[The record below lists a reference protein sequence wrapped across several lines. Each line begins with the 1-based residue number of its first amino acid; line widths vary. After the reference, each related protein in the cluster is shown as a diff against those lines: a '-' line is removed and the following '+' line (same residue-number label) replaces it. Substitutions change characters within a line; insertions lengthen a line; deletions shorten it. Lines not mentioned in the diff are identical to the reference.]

1 MELRN
6 ILICTQLINF
16 YNILT
21 VIVMYAANF
30 CRVKTSHEIDYL
42 KNPLIY
48 FFVCEMIYVFLPEY
62 YAIN

>member
-30 CRVKTSHEIDYL
+30 CRVKTRNETDYL

-48 FFVCEMIYVFLPEY
+48 IFCL
-62 YAIN
+62 